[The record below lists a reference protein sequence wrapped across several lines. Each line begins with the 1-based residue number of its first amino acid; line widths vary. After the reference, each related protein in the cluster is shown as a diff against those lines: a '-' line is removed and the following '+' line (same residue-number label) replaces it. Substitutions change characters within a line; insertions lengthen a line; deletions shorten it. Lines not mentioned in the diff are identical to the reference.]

1 MDWKRR
7 TRNCGCLIV
16 LGLFI
21 GIIIYN
27 LLPTSSPDTPAY
39 DAAAKLK
46 AECIIYV
53 DFSRNSGENRMYIY
67 DILNERILYKCKVLN
82 GKGGNHKF
90 SNLPGSNCSSIG
102 VYKILEQSVLS
113 NGYKCIRLDGLSKT
127 NSNALT
133 RGIVIHPSKLASI
146 VFFQF
151 PGNFPLTNS
160 SLGCFS
166 VSYKDYNKLVYFIK
180 NKNIKYLVAN
190 S

>member
-67 DILNERILYKCKVLN
+67 DILNKRILYKCKVLN

-102 VYKILEQSVLS
+102 IYKIFEQSVL
-113 NGYKCIRLDGLSKT
+113 
-127 NSNALT
+127 
-133 RGIVIHPSKLASI
+133 
-146 VFFQF
+146 
-151 PGNFPLTNS
+151 
-160 SLGCFS
+160 
-166 VSYKDYNKLVYFIK
+166 YN
-180 NKNIKYLVAN
+180 
-190 S
+190 